1 MKRKGFKIFDYSKE
15 GKGVAKGSGANFTFA
30 GFFKLLKRKFF
41 DLSKVNLLWL
51 VVNFPLFFGFVGLS
65 GNFDI
70 YYSAPAD
77 PMYPILNGVSHFA
90 ENPAFMA
97 LWGVSGANTE
107 MSYAGPV
114 AKVLYAV
121 TALAIL
127 TYGLG
132 NAGLAYV
139 LRNHAREEYVDM
151 PGDFFSTIKKNF
163 GQAMLL
169 GVIDLFVTAV
179 IVYGVIFYRVQAT
192 LSFMYSMFFY
202 FSLFLSIL
210 WLMMHFYMY
219 TLLVTFK
226 LSTFKI
232 LKNSFI
238 FSIVGLKRNI
248 VGTLGIALV
257 VGLNVLIYAY
267 FLPLGGLLPFFITI
281 ALASFIGVYSAYPN
295 IKKIMIDPYYK
306 SSDYVKD
313 EPEESSI
320 FKDVG

>member
-15 GKGVAKGSGANFTFA
+15 GKGVKKGSGANFTFL

-51 VVNFPLFFGFVGLS
+51 VVNFPFFFGFVGLS

-77 PMYPILNGVSHFA
+77 PLYPILNGVSHFNQ
-90 ENPAFMA
+90 NPAFMA

-107 MSYAGPV
+107 MSFAGPV
-114 AKVLYAV
+114 AKVLYAI
-121 TALAIL
+121 TALSIL
-127 TYGLG
+127 TFGLG
-132 NAGLAYV
+132 NAGMAYV
-139 LRNHAREEYVDM
+139 LRNHAREDYVDM
-151 PGDFFSTIKKNF
+151 PGDFFSAIKKNF
-163 GQAMLL
+163 GQALLL
-169 GVIDLFVTAV
+169 GVIDLFISAV
-179 IVYGVIFYRVQAT
+179 IVYGVIFYRMQAT
-192 LSFMYSMFFY
+192 ISFMYSMFFY
-202 FSLFLSIL
+202 FSLFIAIV
-210 WLMMHFYMY
+210 WVMMRFYMY

-226 LSTFKI
+226 LSIFKI

-238 FSIVGLKRNI
+238 FSLVGLKRNV
-248 VGTLGIALV
+248 VGVIGSAAVI
-257 VGLNVLIYAY
+257 GLNVLIYAY

-281 ALASFIGVYSAYPN
+281 ALASFIGIYAAYPN

-306 SSDYVKD
+306 SSDYVD
-313 EPEESSI
+313 EPKESSI